1 MSDQLFTEVS
11 DEQQEA
17 VSGGFLSQFQ
27 NFGATLNGSIF
38 NAASGIAAG
47 DTTSGP
53 GGSTASGVAGFE
65 ALFSAGLNISIFGSA
80 NGPIVLPP
88 IGPTDPVIP
97 IIPTPPGPG
106 PGPIVP

>member
-17 VSGGFLSQFQ
+17 VRGGFLEQLSAFE

-38 NAASGIAAG
+38 NAANGIAAG

-65 ALFSAGLNISIFGSA
+65 TLFSAGLNISLFGSA
-80 NGPIVLPP
+80 NGPIVIPP
-88 IGPTDPVIP
+88 IDPIDPTN
-97 IIPTPPGPG
+97 PGPG